1 MVRYVYEWDYG
12 NREIKMAQGL
22 QCWDATGTL
31 TVDLNDYN
39 MRFMGTV
46 SLAVSAGITTWS
58 IPFPSMRPN
67 GWLAV
72 LRTNMP
78 WNDYYCIPGTD
89 SFTVQYLPTS
99 GTYPTTLYF
108 DVYKFDV

>member
-1 MVRYVYEWDYG
+1 MVIG
-12 NREIKMAQGL
+12 NKMAQGL

-78 WNDYYCIPGTD
+78 GMII
-89 SFTVQYLPTS
+89 TVFPVLMLLQFSIYQLVVLIQLRS
-99 GTYPTTLYF
+99 ILTYIN
-108 DVYKFDV
+108 